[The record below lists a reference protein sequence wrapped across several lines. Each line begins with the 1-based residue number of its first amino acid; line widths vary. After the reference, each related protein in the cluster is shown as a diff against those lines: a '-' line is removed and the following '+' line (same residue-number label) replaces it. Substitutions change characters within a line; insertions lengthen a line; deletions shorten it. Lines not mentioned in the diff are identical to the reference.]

1 MGNRA
6 PEYSLEEILSV
17 LARNIIKSGNY
28 YEEDY
33 KLLSAVENDFYILK
47 ENNNE

>member
-1 MGNRA
+1 MGKSL

-17 LARNIIKSGNY
+17 LARSILANDY

-33 KLLSAVENDFYILK
+33 ELLKYVADDFYTLREEGK
-47 ENNNE
+47 Q